1 MAFTRLLVSACLLGQ
16 KVRYNGSDKYLEDR
30 LLTLWQQQGRIVPIC
45 PEVAAGLPTPRP
57 PAEIRP
63 SDGHIFENTGADVT
77 EIFETGAQIA
87 LTVAQRES
95 CRFALLTD
103 GSPSCGATFVYDGS
117 FSGTRVPGQG
127 RTVALLRRH
136 GIAVY
141 APSEIDTLAIALERE
156 DCRA

>member
-1 MAFTRLLVSACLLGQ
+1 MVFTRLLVSACLLGQ
-16 KVRYNGSDKYLEDR
+16 KVRYNGSDKRLGDR
-30 LLTLWQQQGRIVPIC
+30 LLALWQQQGRIVPIC

-63 SDGHIFENTGADVT
+63 SDGRIFDDTGAEVT
-77 EIFETGAQIA
+77 DIFETGAQIA
-87 LTVAQRES
+87 LTVAQREG

-103 GSPSCGATFVYDGS
+103 GSPSCGARFIYDGS
-117 FSGTRVPGQG
+117 FSGTRIPGAG

-141 APSEIDTLAIALERE
+141 TPSDIHSLSMALERE
-156 DCRA
+156 DRSA